1 MKRKILWSF
10 VAFFV
15 VWTMVVISGC
25 KRYNKIDAGF
35 EYYISYN
42 IDSTVATIETY
53 NYSSYAEFYEWRLYR
68 ADGTIYESEY
78 SYSPNMTVRES
89 GSYRLLLVASNS
101 KYSDT
106 YDVYFTITLA
116 SENSGN
122 VTPPDNPVA
131 SPTASFDINSSNG
144 NYAPTT
150 IQCNNTST
158 NAITYKWTLTKPDHT
173 SVTSTLKNPSFTCS
187 QAGTY
192 TLELIAYNSNN
203 VSSTNSQTITL
214 VTPSTYTITY
224 LKLQQIPMLASD
236 NSSWDTGFFDGADPD
251 IFFTILDSNGTI
263 LYTSSTKSNTAET
276 SLPVT
281 WNGVN
286 LTLDYS
292 SNYTIRFYD
301 SDDGIDD
308 NDLMAGCNFIS
319 SYLTPGNNSYTWT
332 GQTNGTK
339 FTVGLRW

>member
-1 MKRKILWSF
+1 ML
-10 VAFFV
+10 A
-15 VWTMVVISGC
+15 MSGC
-25 KRYNKIDAGF
+25 NKKVIADFDCPKSAYVD
-35 EYYISYN
+35 EMISITNLSVNAYSYHWKINDVYINHTEIGDLIS
-42 IDSTVATIETY
+42 
-53 NYSSYAEFYEWRLYR
+53 NYSYDSYEPPLISFNFSGKKKISLTVWSKNGNKNSEMIKYI
-68 ADGTIYESEY
+68 TILEK
-78 SYSPNMTVRES
+78 PI
-89 GSYRLLLVASNS
+89 
-101 KYSDT
+101 D
-106 YDVYFTITLA
+106 D
-116 SENSGN
+116 SGN
-122 VTPPDNPVA
+122 DNNSQPVA
-131 SPTASFDINSSNG
+131 SPTASFNINSSNG

-158 NAITYKWTLTKPDHT
+158 NAITYKWTLTKPDYT

-192 TLELIAYNSNN
+192 SLELIAYNSNN

-236 NSSWDTGFFDGADPD
+236 NSSWDTGIFDGADPD
-251 IFFTILDSNGTI
+251 IFFTISDSNGTI

-281 WNGVN
+281 WNGIN
-286 LTLDYS
+286 LTLEYG
-292 SNYTIRFYD
+292 SNYSIRFYD

-308 NDLMAGCNFIS
+308 NDLMTGCNFIS
-319 SYLTPGNNSYTWT
+319 SYIIPGNNSYTWT

-339 FTVGLRW
+339 FTVGLSW